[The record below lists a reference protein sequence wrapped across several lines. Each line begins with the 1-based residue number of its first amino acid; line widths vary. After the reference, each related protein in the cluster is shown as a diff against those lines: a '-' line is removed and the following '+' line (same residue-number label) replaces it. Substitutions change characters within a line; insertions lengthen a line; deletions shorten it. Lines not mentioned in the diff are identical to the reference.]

1 MDEGGAAVAVV
12 VEVGAAVAV
21 DEGGT
26 AVVVVGVGA
35 LSALYA
41 LSLHLKSMY
50 LLMNNSYLQDED
62 SHLVLSQQ

>member
-1 MDEGGAAVAVV
+1 MDEGGAAVVV
-12 VEVGAAVAV
+12 VGSGSGSIEVGAAVV
-21 DEGGT
+21 E
-26 AVVVVGVGA
+26 VGA
-35 LSALYA
+35 LSALFA

>member
-1 MDEGGAAVAVV
+1 MDEGVAAVV
-12 VEVGAAVAV
+12 VVGSGSGSIEVGAAVAV
-21 DEGGT
+21 VD
-26 AVVVVGVGA
+26 VGA
-35 LSALYA
+35 LSALFA

>member
-1 MDEGGAAVAVV
+1 MDEGVAAVVV

-21 DEGGT
+21 DEGGA
-26 AVVVVGVGA
+26 AVVVVEVGA
-35 LSALYA
+35 LSALFA
-41 LSLHLKSMY
+41 LSLHLKSIY